1 MKKVFKIY
9 DNQNLINTK
18 HYIERDYLPTTL
30 TLMVA
35 VSLPFSLDK
44 TTLYLPESDF
54 SAALLNSLISV
65 GVFSKLNRPPCDR
78 GLPPYWKNVVML
90 IHVIASVSLFSCYL
104 FKGTFSL
111 EINVWNI
118 TYHRPVRFRC
128 GIAIIRNNNLELF
141 PFLDSDVSW
150 NEVGT
155 DFRSNCK
162 STIHVL

>member
-1 MKKVFKIY
+1 MALTLGAFQVRTQESGVIFPTSRGPSGLSGESVIEIRYKSVSKSKMKKVFKIY

-111 EINVWNI
+111 EINV
-118 TYHRPVRFRC
+118 
-128 GIAIIRNNNLELF
+128 
-141 PFLDSDVSW
+141 
-150 NEVGT
+150 
-155 DFRSNCK
+155 
-162 STIHVL
+162 

>member
-1 MKKVFKIY
+1 MALTLGAFQVRTQESGVIFPTSRGPSGLSGESVIEIRYKSVSKRKKKVIKIY
-9 DNQNLINTK
+9 DNQNLKNTK
-18 HYIERDYLPTTL
+18 PYKERDYLPTTL

-65 GVFSKLNRPPCDR
+65 GVFSKLKRLPCDR
-78 GLPPYWKNVVML
+78 GLPSYWKNVVML

-111 EINVWNI
+111 EINV
-118 TYHRPVRFRC
+118 
-128 GIAIIRNNNLELF
+128 
-141 PFLDSDVSW
+141 
-150 NEVGT
+150 
-155 DFRSNCK
+155 
-162 STIHVL
+162 

>member
-1 MKKVFKIY
+1 MALTLGAFQVRTQESGVIFPTSRGPSGLSGESVIEIRYKSVSKSKMKKVFKIY

-65 GVFSKLNRPPCDR
+65 GVFSKLKQPPCDR

-111 EINVWNI
+111 EINV
-118 TYHRPVRFRC
+118 
-128 GIAIIRNNNLELF
+128 
-141 PFLDSDVSW
+141 
-150 NEVGT
+150 
-155 DFRSNCK
+155 
-162 STIHVL
+162 